1 MEEKNTL
8 GFLGTNGQY
17 LIAKALIED
26 KEFFLK
32 IEKSVNPNVFTDTV
46 LQKIIKIYINRYRE
60 NGELLS
66 YKALELLIKAT
77 NPAQSELSEFKKVF
91 TISKCFRDEKD
102 DFNHL
107 VEFRILEVEMIDC
120 SFNNMLEPYMEE

>member
-32 IEKSVNPNVFTDTV
+32 I
-46 LQKIIKIYINRYRE
+46 QK
-60 NGELLS
+60 
-66 YKALELLIKAT
+66 
-77 NPAQSELSEFKKVF
+77 
-91 TISKCFRDEKD
+91 
-102 DFNHL
+102 
-107 VEFRILEVEMIDC
+107 
-120 SFNNMLEPYMEE
+120 